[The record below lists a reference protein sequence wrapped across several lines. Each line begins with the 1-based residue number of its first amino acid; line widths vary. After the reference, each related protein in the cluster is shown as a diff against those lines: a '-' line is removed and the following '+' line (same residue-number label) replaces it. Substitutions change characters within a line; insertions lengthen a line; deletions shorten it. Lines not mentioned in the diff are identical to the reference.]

1 MDTDLPLKVITP
13 QKWVIT
19 ALGDPISLLN
29 DHAYLEKKAALN
41 AMELLNRWPDP
52 AQPKRWV
59 TILAGI
65 ARDEA
70 VHLAQVTRL
79 LHRKGGELTR
89 THANPYA
96 TELHK
101 HIRKG
106 SGTKEV
112 LDRLLLSALIE
123 IRSCER
129 FALLEKHSQDSDL
142 TRLYRGLS
150 ASEFGHY
157 KVFLLLGEQIRPS
170 GEVAQRWEEWLEI
183 EKTTIQAQSPGPRM
197 HSGW

>member
-1 MDTDLPLKVITP
+1 MDELPLKVLTP
-13 QKWVIT
+13 QHWAAT
-19 ALGDPISLLN
+19 ALANPIALLN

-41 AMELLNRWPDP
+41 ALELLNRWPDP
-52 AQPKRWV
+52 VQPKRWA

-70 VHLAQVTRL
+70 VHLSQVTRL
-79 LHRKGGELTR
+79 LHRKGGELAR

-96 TELHK
+96 TDLHRN
-101 HIRKG
+101 IRKG
-106 SGTKEV
+106 SGTREL

-129 FALLEKHSQDSDL
+129 FMLLEKHSQDPDL
-142 TRLYRGLS
+142 TRLYRGLY
-150 ASEFGHY
+150 ASELGHY
-157 KVFLLLGEQIRPS
+157 KVFLLLGRQVRPS
-170 GEVAQRWEEWLEI
+170 EEVEKRWEEWLEI
-183 EKTTIQAQSPGPRM
+183 EKKAIQAQPTGPRM